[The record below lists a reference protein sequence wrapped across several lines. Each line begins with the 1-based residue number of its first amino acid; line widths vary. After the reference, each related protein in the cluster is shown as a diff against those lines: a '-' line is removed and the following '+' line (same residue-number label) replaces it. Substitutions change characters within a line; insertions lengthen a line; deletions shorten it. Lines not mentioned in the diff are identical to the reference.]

1 MEEELGRPLSVAE
14 VCETVKG
21 ETEGVFEVDL
31 VPRALSELDIVL
43 GEEEP
48 HE

>member
-1 MEEELGRPLSVAE
+1 

-31 VPRALSELDIVL
+31 VPRALSELEIVL